1 MKKSLKNMSIKQKI
15 YFLSISILLLL
26 AIIIVTA
33 FGILEINVN
42 QKIKEVAN
50 MIGNTTFISEDYYED
65 YYYERYDKIV
75 MELSA
80 DEDGNVSVV
89 QKKYHDFRT
98 KPAESYKISARV
110 RFIKSENVFDNK
122 LDYLFYI
129 SEVNGDDE
137 LTIDIK
143 NGEINRIYKTYFNS
157 DILKMEEYNYYP
169 QTDKNQA

>member
-26 AIIIVTA
+26 AIIFVTA

-50 MIGNTTFISEDYYED
+50 MIGHTTFWGELDFATI
-65 YYYERYDKIV
+65 
-75 MELSA
+75 ELSA
-80 DEDGNVSVV
+80 DEDGNVSVE
-89 QKKYHDFRT
+89 KEMLYDFRT
-98 KPAESYKISARV
+98 EPAESYKISERV

>member
-26 AIIIVTA
+26 AIIFVTA

-50 MIGNTTFISEDYYED
+50 MIGSTTFISED

-75 MELSA
+75 IELSA

-129 SEVNGDDE
+129 SEVNGDDK
-137 LTIDIK
+137 LNIDIK